1 MTGLIDAVY
10 ALQEQAAGRTPACWQ
25 GALALDTL
33 VRRGEQDRD
42 ILDAA
47 AGLSALA
54 MGERFELDE
63 RGRARAGLLAAV
75 VQRRLQALNW
85 LIYAPKTAERLI
97 SFGRRHEVFATAA
110 VHKVQARP
118 LPFPVYGALFP
129 SPLRGSRLSGST
141 AIYRRSAY

>member
-10 ALQEQAAGRTPACWQ
+10 ALEEQAAGRTPERSRLLA

-54 MGERFELDE
+54 TGERFELDE
-63 RGRARAGLLAAV
+63 RGRARAGATCGCRAAATSGAQLL
-75 VQRRLQALNW
+75 
-85 LIYAPKTAERLI
+85 KTAERLI

-129 SPLRGSRLSGST
+129 SPLRGYGQ
-141 AIYRRSAY
+141 